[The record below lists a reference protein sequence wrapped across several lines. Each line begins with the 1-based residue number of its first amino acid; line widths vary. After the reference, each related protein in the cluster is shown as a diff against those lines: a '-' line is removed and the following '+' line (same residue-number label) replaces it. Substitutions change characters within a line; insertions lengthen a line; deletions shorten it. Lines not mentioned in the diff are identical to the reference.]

1 MHTLKWR
8 AINIPVCLVRQEV
21 WVSLSQY
28 HGFQLQYMITLIL
41 AWGEIW
47 NSLGPLTA
55 RCFEGNAVAKK
66 DDLFFF
72 DKLTDKR
79 LPEEVYH
86 SWDWTPVAQEDGSIG
101 GLLNS
106 KPYALV

>member
-1 MHTLKWR
+1 M
-8 AINIPVCLVRQEV
+8 
-21 WVSLSQY
+21 
-28 HGFQLQYMITLIL
+28 
-41 AWGEIW
+41 
-47 NSLGPLTA
+47 
-55 RCFEGNAVAKK
+55 AKK